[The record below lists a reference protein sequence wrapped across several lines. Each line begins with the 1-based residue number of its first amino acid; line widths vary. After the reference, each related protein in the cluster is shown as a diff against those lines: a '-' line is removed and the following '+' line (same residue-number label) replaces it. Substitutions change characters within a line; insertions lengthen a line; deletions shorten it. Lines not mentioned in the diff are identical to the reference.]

1 MGNREERAGLAMW
14 KRFQKTAEM
23 TFWGDKP
30 NGSGLKRRRRRFRA
44 RIVLPSEGRGRT
56 LFHLI
61 TEVTYLHKVDKKFP
75 KPNIHGCFIH

>member
-30 NGSGLKRRRRRFRA
+30 NGSGLKRRRRRSAEPGLSYPPR
-44 RIVLPSEGRGRT
+44 EGEE
-56 LFHLI
+56 HS
-61 TEVTYLHKVDKKFP
+61 
-75 KPNIHGCFIH
+75 FIS